1 MLNMPQFAPMSVPIS
16 QNNSSAATTG
26 LLPQLYLHAVGPVGT
41 AYYERVFTRFE
52 TLGRTPPTWN
62 HAAAFCT
69 LGWCL
74 LRGLW
79 RPAAVWSSMALL
91 LAVLVWAGAFSALPR
106 QAQVSVALLGAI
118 VLCGVP
124 GFFGN
129 GWYYRLVHQQTMHA
143 LEESPSLAQA
153 QARLAQQA
161 SSPKQW
167 RLAAVGQVA
176 LWALLGVFAW
186 HSADSAPEP
195 EPEPAPERTVGP
207 PQLNFPE
214 PTTIAPAEDVA
225 PPGAAAPLAPPEST
239 LAMAASSAMTETTA
253 TAVPPGILP
262 ITMAEAM
269 PAPAAPAPTPAPKVA
284 APPAAPKAAPA
295 PKPAAP
301 VAKTTRSKPTPPPA
315 AAPKEKPAR
324 TNSQFYVTLGTY
336 AEVTNAAAV
345 ERKVR
350 QAGYA
355 AQSFSTTSNK
365 GVLTRLRAGPFATR
379 AEAEKAQRALRAQ
392 RIPAS
397 VQEQRR

>member
-79 RPAAVWSSMALL
+79 RPAALWSSMALL

-195 EPEPAPERTVGP
+195 EPEPAPAPERTVGP

-214 PTTIAPAEDVA
+214 PTTTAPAEEVA

-239 LAMAASSAMTETTA
+239 LAMAPSSAMTETTA
-253 TAVPPGILP
+253 TAAPPGILP

-269 PAPAAPAPTPAPKVA
+269 PAPAAPAPTD
-284 APPAAPKAAPA
+284 
-295 PKPAAP
+295 
-301 VAKTTRSKPTPPPA
+301 
-315 AAPKEKPAR
+315 
-324 TNSQFYVTLGTY
+324 
-336 AEVTNAAAV
+336 
-345 ERKVR
+345 RK
-350 QAGYA
+350 
-355 AQSFSTTSNK
+355 
-365 GVLTRLRAGPFATR
+365 
-379 AEAEKAQRALRAQ
+379 
-392 RIPAS
+392 S
-397 VQEQRR
+397 VV

>member
-143 LEESPSLAQA
+143 LEASPSLAQA

-161 SSPKQW
+161 SSQKQW

-195 EPEPAPERTVGP
+195 EPEPAPAPERTVGP

-214 PTTIAPAEDVA
+214 PTTTAPAEEVA

-239 LAMAASSAMTETTA
+239 LAMAPSSATTETTA
-253 TAVPPGILP
+253 TAAPPGILP

-269 PAPAAPAPTPAPKVA
+269 PAPAPTPAP
-284 APPAAPKAAPA
+284 APKAAAAPA

-397 VQEQRR
+397 IQEQRR